1 VNGDFLIILI
11 LLSILVTLIA
21 VAYAAKRLGSASKE
35 HGENK
40 APVKKGET
48 KAKTGPSARDRNVK
62 VVEGSG
68 FRPRECQS
76 CGRYIIEP
84 LEIYDSEYDVNVKV
98 CPYCGKKI

>member
-1 VNGDFLIILI
+1 VNGDFSIILI
-11 LLSILVTLIA
+11 LLSLLVILVA
-21 VAYAAKRLGSASKE
+21 VAYAAKRLRSVSKE
-35 HGENK
+35 HGEDK
-40 APVKKGET
+40 ASFKKGEG
-48 KAKTGPSARDRNVK
+48 KARTGPSAGDRSFK